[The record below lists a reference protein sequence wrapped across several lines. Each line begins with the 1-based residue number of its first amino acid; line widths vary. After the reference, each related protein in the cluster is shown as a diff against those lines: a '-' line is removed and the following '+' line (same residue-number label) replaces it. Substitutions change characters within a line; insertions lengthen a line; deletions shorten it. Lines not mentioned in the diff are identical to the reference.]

1 MMKDTA
7 KRVLLACALLSACDP
22 ALRVAGTIVDR
33 DGRAVPGADIV
44 YECPERP
51 GRVAHARSGSY
62 GEFVVPVD
70 IGCVYAGCTLSVS
83 VPNGKSVTAKAMD
96 SCVEKRLA
104 CSKGCSHV
112 EARIVAP

>member
-1 MMKDTA
+1 MKESG
-7 KRVLLACALLSACDP
+7 KRVLLACSLLCACDP
-22 ALRVAGTIVDR
+22 PLRVAGTIVDP
-33 DGRAVPGADIV
+33 DGRAVPGAAII
-44 YECPERP
+44 YQCPERP
-51 GRVAHARSGSY
+51 GRVARATSGSH

-70 IGCVYAGCTLSVS
+70 VGCVYSGCTLSVS
-83 VPNGKSVTAKAMD
+83 TPNGKSVTAKAIA